1 MKIIIHLMVHNIIN
15 SYRKIFYKKMIIS
28 SLDLIISIIFG
39 IFILIKGA
47 NKLNDVLSWNNIKIE
62 LFSIRLIIVLTLS
75 DLILKLIFTQL
86 KVYNLYPYL
95 RLKIKR
101 EKLADFLIL
110 NNHLQIWNVVNF
122 IFFVPVLIICS
133 HRIHWFSIILILLS
147 LSVIFICN
155 NYLSMIC
162 NVMRIKF
169 HFRYIF
175 LLLSFCFVLV
185 SALLIE
191 NRVRISLDSQQV
203 IFSIFILMMLT
214 LSICSHMILK
224 RGMVGILYLN

>member
-1 MKIIIHLMVHNIIN
+1 
-15 SYRKIFYKKMIIS
+15 MIVS
-28 SLDLIISIIFG
+28 SLVLIISITFG
-39 IFILIKGA
+39 MFILIKGA

-75 DLILKLIFTQL
+75 DLVLKLIFTQL

-95 RLKIKR
+95 RLKIER

-110 NNHLQIWNVVNF
+110 NNHLQIWNIVNF
-122 IFFVPVLIICS
+122 IFFVPVIIICS
-133 HRIHWFSIILILLS
+133 HRIHWFSIIIILLS

-155 NYLSMIC
+155 NYISMIC
-162 NVMRIKF
+162 NIMRIKF
-169 HFRYIF
+169 HFIYIL

-191 NRVRISLDSQQV
+191 NQIRISLNSQQV
-203 IFSIFILMMLT
+203 IFSIFIFMMLT
-214 LSICSHMILK
+214 LSIFSHMILK